1 METRVQ
7 TKKTAVLETVDTL
20 LSKAKVTKKLR
31 GNIINRVANG
41 LDSREGEFVDSEF
54 VYELIYAFKVL
65 MQHGLSHYGKRP
77 GRKFKPVD
85 IETFVCGSL
94 YMDQKEYVRP
104 AILYHL
110 KRLFSEEFEHCYEVL
125 ESGAIGYG
133 KNYFADM
140 AQAYILY
147 NLSSFYSPQVEF
159 GLAPG
164 SDIIM
169 MQQSVTT
176 KLAKKVVFG
185 QFGARL
191 ALSPYFTNHFPFDKR
206 VRTELRFPENITI
219 MPISSSSTAALS
231 MNIYGGCFPATQ
243 TFVTDSGLCLLS
255 SADYVPDCLTIDKDF
270 HTYPV
275 SVKTVC
281 TGFKPFVKLHLDNG
295 EHIICTPDQKFKT
308 IGGNWKQ
315 AEDAAR
321 CVFVFVKGSWTQE
334 VRCDRV
340 ENTISS
346 ALAYDIENVPETH
359 AFLTPTSRGGGAL
372 IAHNCIDELSFMQK
386 VKKSKRSEGGDLGY
400 DQAEK
405 LYNVVLRRMESRAI
419 ILGRI
424 PGKLFLLGSAN
435 YVGDFIDRKLA
446 EVKLLKEQGK
456 VCPIYSMHMA
466 QWEAYPEGTF
476 CGEKFKVI
484 LPSEKTGG
492 AVVTEGEEIDE
503 DAEVKEIPI
512 EYQSKFERDFEGSLK
527 DIAGIPIGRLG
538 RFIRDIRKVYICA
551 EKHGELFEGRQLFTT
566 DEISQRQW
574 HNIDDIIDF
583 EYINKYIDKDTRL
596 GGHIDLAI
604 TGDCCGIGI
613 GHVLGFVKLKDSAP
627 TREGASDLGV
637 LPIIV
642 IDGTLSILPPIGGE
656 IDLFMVRDLI
666 LRIGE
671 LTNLVFANLDSY
683 ESAMMIQSFRQNRIS
698 SHVLSVDR
706 TPEPYKDTKDSA
718 LGGRLLIPNS
728 PKLIKEIK
736 TLGFDRAANKVDHM
750 EGSSKDMADCV
761 AGVVSVFSHL
771 RSSFRGVGTGR
782 PSVTMRPSG
791 TALPAPK
798 TTGRRI
804 QLGELV

>member
-1 METRVQ
+1 METKVQ

-85 IETFVCGSL
+85 IEMFVCGSL

-104 AILYHL
+104 AVLYHL

-125 ESGAIGYG
+125 LSGSIGWG
-133 KNYFADM
+133 KNYFSDM
-140 AQAYILY
+140 AQAYIVY

-206 VRTELRFPENITI
+206 VRTELRFPENITV

-231 MNIYGGCFPATQ
+231 MNIYGG
-243 TFVTDSGLCLLS
+243 
-255 SADYVPDCLTIDKDF
+255 I
-270 HTYPV
+270 
-275 SVKTVC
+275 
-281 TGFKPFVKLHLDNG
+281 
-295 EHIICTPDQKFKT
+295 
-308 IGGNWKQ
+308 
-315 AEDAAR
+315 
-321 CVFVFVKGSWTQE
+321 
-334 VRCDRV
+334 
-340 ENTISS
+340 
-346 ALAYDIENVPETH
+346 
-359 AFLTPTSRGGGAL
+359 
-372 IAHNCIDELSFMQK
+372 IDELSFMQK

-419 ILGRI
+419 LLGRI

-435 YVGDFIDRKLA
+435 YVGDFIDRKRT

-456 VCPIYSMHMA
+456 VCPIYGVHMT

-492 AVVTEGEEIDE
+492 AILTEDDEIDE
-503 DAEVKEIPI
+503 DAEIQEIPI

-538 RFIRDIRKVYICA
+538 RFIRDIRKIHICT
-551 EKHGELFEGRQLFTT
+551 EKHDELFGGRQLFIT

-574 HNIDDIIDF
+574 HNVDDVIDF
-583 EYINKYIDKDTRL
+583 EYINEYNDENARL

-613 GHVLGFVKLKDSAP
+613 GHVLGFVKLKDSVP
-627 TREGASDLGV
+627 KREGTPDLGV

-642 IDGTLSILPPIGGE
+642 IDGTLSVLPPIGGE
-656 IDLFMVRDLI
+656 INLFMVRDLI
-666 LRIGE
+666 LRLGE
-671 LTNLVFANLDSY
+671 LTNLVFSNLDSY

-706 TPEPYKDTKDSA
+706 TPEPYKDMKDAA

-728 PKLIKEIK
+728 PKLIREIK
-736 TLGFDRAANKVDHM
+736 MLGFDRAANKVDHLQN
-750 EGSSKDMADCV
+750 ESKDMADCV

-771 RSSFRGVGTGR
+771 RSSFRGTGTGR
-782 PSVTMRPSG
+782 PSTTVRLPG
-791 TALPAPK
+791 TPLPMPK

-804 QLGELV
+804 QLGELI

>member
-1 METRVQ
+1 METKVQ

-85 IETFVCGSL
+85 IEMFVCGSL

-104 AILYHL
+104 AVLYHL

-125 ESGAIGYG
+125 LSGSIGWG
-133 KNYFADM
+133 KNYFSDM
-140 AQAYILY
+140 AQAYIVY

-206 VRTELRFPENITI
+206 VRTELRFPENITV

-231 MNIYGGCFPATQ
+231 MNIYGG
-243 TFVTDSGLCLLS
+243 
-255 SADYVPDCLTIDKDF
+255 I
-270 HTYPV
+270 
-275 SVKTVC
+275 
-281 TGFKPFVKLHLDNG
+281 
-295 EHIICTPDQKFKT
+295 
-308 IGGNWKQ
+308 
-315 AEDAAR
+315 
-321 CVFVFVKGSWTQE
+321 
-334 VRCDRV
+334 
-340 ENTISS
+340 
-346 ALAYDIENVPETH
+346 
-359 AFLTPTSRGGGAL
+359 
-372 IAHNCIDELSFMQK
+372 IDELSFMQK

-419 ILGRI
+419 LLGRI

-435 YVGDFIDRKLA
+435 YVGDFIDRKRT

-456 VCPIYSMHMA
+456 VCPIYGVHMA

-492 AVVTEGEEIDE
+492 AILTEDDEIDE
-503 DAEVKEIPI
+503 DAEIQEIPI

-538 RFIRDIRKVYICA
+538 RFIRDIRKIHICT
-551 EKHGELFEGRQLFTT
+551 EKHDELFGGRQLFIT

-574 HNIDDIIDF
+574 HNVDDVIDF
-583 EYINKYIDKDTRL
+583 EYINEYNDENARL

-604 TGDCCGIGI
+604 TGDCCGVGI
-613 GHVLGFVKLKDSAP
+613 GHVLGFVKLKDSVP
-627 TREGASDLGV
+627 KREGTPDLGV

-642 IDGTLSILPPIGGE
+642 IDGTLSVLPPIGGE
-656 IDLFMVRDLI
+656 INLFMVRDLI
-666 LRIGE
+666 LRLGE
-671 LTNLVFANLDSY
+671 LTNLVFSNLDSY

-706 TPEPYKDTKDSA
+706 TPEPYKDMKDAA

-728 PKLIKEIK
+728 PKLIREIK
-736 TLGFDRAANKVDHM
+736 MLGFDRAANKVDHLQN
-750 EGSSKDMADCV
+750 ESKDMADCV

-771 RSSFRGVGTGR
+771 RSSFRGTGTGR
-782 PSVTMRPSG
+782 PSTTVRPPG
-791 TALPAPK
+791 TPLPMPK

-804 QLGELV
+804 QLGELI

>member
-1 METRVQ
+1 METKVQ

-31 GNIINRVANG
+31 QNILNRVENG
-41 LDSREGEFVDSEF
+41 LDSYEGDFVDSEF

-65 MQHGLSHYGKRP
+65 IQHGLSHYGKRP

-110 KRLFSEEFEHCYEVL
+110 KRMFSKEFEHCYEIL
-125 ESGAIGYG
+125 LSGAIGWG
-133 KNYFADM
+133 KNYTADM

-206 VRTELRFPENITI
+206 VRTELRFPENITV

-231 MNIYGGCFPATQ
+231 MNIYGGT
-243 TFVTDSGLCLLS
+243 
-255 SADYVPDCLTIDKDF
+255 
-270 HTYPV
+270 
-275 SVKTVC
+275 
-281 TGFKPFVKLHLDNG
+281 
-295 EHIICTPDQKFKT
+295 
-308 IGGNWKQ
+308 
-315 AEDAAR
+315 
-321 CVFVFVKGSWTQE
+321 
-334 VRCDRV
+334 
-340 ENTISS
+340 
-346 ALAYDIENVPETH
+346 
-359 AFLTPTSRGGGAL
+359 
-372 IAHNCIDELSFMQK
+372 IDELSFMQK

-456 VCPIYSMHMA
+456 PCPIYSAHMA

-492 AVVTEGEEIDE
+492 AVVAAGEEIDE
-503 DAEVKEIPI
+503 DAEIKEIPI
-512 EYQSKFERDFEGSLK
+512 EYKSKFERDFEGSLK

-538 RFIRDIRKVYICA
+538 RFIRDVRKVYVCA
-551 EKHGELFEGRQLFTT
+551 EKHDELFEGRQLFNT

-574 HNIDDIIDF
+574 HTIDDVIDF
-583 EYINKYIDKDTRL
+583 EYINEYIDKDARL
-596 GGHIDLAI
+596 GAHIDLAI

-613 GHVLGFVKLKDSAP
+613 GHVLGFVKLRDNTP
-627 TREGASDLGV
+627 TARNGSDLGT
-637 LPIIV
+637 LPVIV
-642 IDGTLSILPPIGGE
+642 IDGSLSVLPPIGGE
-656 IDLFMVRDLI
+656 INLFMVRDLI

-728 PKLIKEIK
+728 PKLIREIK
-736 TLGFDRAANKVDHM
+736 TLGFDRAANKIDHM

-761 AGVVSVFSHL
+761 AGIVSVFSHL
-771 RSSFRGVGTGR
+771 RSSFRGAGTGR
-782 PSVTMRPSG
+782 PAITVRPSG

-798 TTGRRI
+798 TAGRRI

>member
-1 METRVQ
+1 MQ

-20 LSKAKVTKKLR
+20 LSKARVTRKLR
-31 GNIINRVANG
+31 RNIINRVAKG
-41 LDSREGEFVDSEF
+41 LDSYEGEFVDSEF

-65 MQHGLSHYGKRP
+65 IQHGLSHYGKRP

-85 IETFVCGSL
+85 IEEFVCGSL

-147 NLSSFYSPQVEF
+147 DLSSFYSPQVEF

-185 QFGARL
+185 QFGSRL
-191 ALSPYFTNHFPFDKR
+191 ALSPYFANHFPFDKR
-206 VRTELRFPENITI
+206 VRTELRFPENITV

-231 MNIYGGCFPATQ
+231 MNIYGG
-243 TFVTDSGLCLLS
+243 
-255 SADYVPDCLTIDKDF
+255 I
-270 HTYPV
+270 
-275 SVKTVC
+275 
-281 TGFKPFVKLHLDNG
+281 
-295 EHIICTPDQKFKT
+295 
-308 IGGNWKQ
+308 
-315 AEDAAR
+315 
-321 CVFVFVKGSWTQE
+321 
-334 VRCDRV
+334 
-340 ENTISS
+340 
-346 ALAYDIENVPETH
+346 
-359 AFLTPTSRGGGAL
+359 
-372 IAHNCIDELSFMQK
+372 IDELSFMQK
-386 VKKSKRSEGGDLGY
+386 VKKSKRAESGDLDY

-419 ILGRI
+419 LLGRI

-435 YVGDFIDRKLA
+435 YVGDFIDRKLN
-446 EVKLLKEQGK
+446 EVSLLKKQGK

-466 QWEAYPEGTF
+466 QWEAYPTGTF
-476 CGEKFKVI
+476 CGETFKVV

-492 AVVTEGEEIDE
+492 IILLEDDEIDE
-503 DAEVKEIPI
+503 DAEIKEIPI
-512 EYQSKFERDFEGSLK
+512 EYKSKFDRDFEGSLK

-538 RFIRDIRKVYICA
+538 KFIRDIRKVYVCA
-551 EKHGELFEGRQLFTT
+551 EKHDELFEGRQLFVT

-574 HNIDDIIDF
+574 RSVDDVIDF
-583 EYINKYIDKDTRL
+583 DYINECIDENPRL
-596 GGHIDLAI
+596 GAHLDLAI
-604 TGDCCGIGI
+604 TGDCLGLGV
-613 GHVLGFVKLKDSAP
+613 GRVLGFVKLQDNIPGVSKNV
-627 TREGASDLGV
+627 SDLGT

-642 IDGTLSILPPIGGE
+642 IDGILSLLPPTGGE

-666 LRIGE
+666 LRLGE
-671 LTNLVFANLDSY
+671 LTNMVFANLDSY

-698 SHVLSVDR
+698 SHVRSVDR
-706 TPEPYKDTKDSA
+706 TPEPYKDMKDAA

-728 PKLIKEIK
+728 PKLINEIK
-736 TLGFDRAANKVDHM
+736 MLGFDRAENKVDHQQG
-750 EGSSKDMADCV
+750 ESKDMADCV
-761 AGVVSVFSHL
+761 AGIVSVFSRL
-771 RSSFRGVGTGR
+771 RSSFRGAGTGR
-782 PSVTMRPSG
+782 PSITARPSG
-791 TALPAPK
+791 TALPATK

>member
-1 METRVQ
+1 METKVQ

-85 IETFVCGSL
+85 IEMFVCGSL

-104 AILYHL
+104 AVLYHL

-125 ESGAIGYG
+125 LSGSIGWG
-133 KNYFADM
+133 KNYFSDM
-140 AQAYILY
+140 AQAYIVY

-206 VRTELRFPENITI
+206 VRTELRFPENITV

-231 MNIYGGCFPATQ
+231 MNIYGG
-243 TFVTDSGLCLLS
+243 
-255 SADYVPDCLTIDKDF
+255 I
-270 HTYPV
+270 
-275 SVKTVC
+275 
-281 TGFKPFVKLHLDNG
+281 
-295 EHIICTPDQKFKT
+295 
-308 IGGNWKQ
+308 
-315 AEDAAR
+315 
-321 CVFVFVKGSWTQE
+321 
-334 VRCDRV
+334 
-340 ENTISS
+340 
-346 ALAYDIENVPETH
+346 
-359 AFLTPTSRGGGAL
+359 
-372 IAHNCIDELSFMQK
+372 IDELSFMQK

-419 ILGRI
+419 LLGRI

-435 YVGDFIDRKLA
+435 YVGDFIDRKRT

-456 VCPIYSMHMA
+456 VCPIYGVHMT

-492 AVVTEGEEIDE
+492 AILTEDDEIDE
-503 DAEVKEIPI
+503 DAEIQEIPI

-538 RFIRDIRKVYICA
+538 RFIRDIRKIHICT
-551 EKHGELFEGRQLFTT
+551 EKHDELFGGRQLFIT

-574 HNIDDIIDF
+574 HNVDDVIDF
-583 EYINKYIDKDTRL
+583 EYINEYNDENARL

-604 TGDCCGIGI
+604 TGDCCGVGI
-613 GHVLGFVKLKDSAP
+613 GHVLGFVKLKDSVP
-627 TREGASDLGV
+627 KREGTPDLGV

-642 IDGTLSILPPIGGE
+642 IDGTLSVLPPIGGE
-656 IDLFMVRDLI
+656 INLFMVRDLI
-666 LRIGE
+666 LRLGE
-671 LTNLVFANLDSY
+671 LTNLVFSNLDSY

-706 TPEPYKDTKDSA
+706 TPEPYKDMKDAA

-728 PKLIKEIK
+728 PKLIREIK
-736 TLGFDRAANKVDHM
+736 MLGFDRAANKVDHLQN
-750 EGSSKDMADCV
+750 ESKDMADCV

-771 RSSFRGVGTGR
+771 RSSFRGTGTGR
-782 PSVTMRPSG
+782 PSTTVRPPG
-791 TALPAPK
+791 TPLPMPK

-804 QLGELV
+804 QLGELI

>member
-1 METRVQ
+1 MGIQ

-31 GNIINRVANG
+31 RNIINRVENG
-41 LDSREGEFVDSEF
+41 LDSYEGEFVDTEF

-65 MQHGLSHYGKRP
+65 IQHGLSHYGKRP
-77 GRKFKPVD
+77 GRKFDPVD

-104 AILYHL
+104 AVLHHL

-125 ESGAIGYG
+125 LSGSIGWG
-133 KNYFADM
+133 KNYFSDM

-185 QFGARL
+185 QFGSRL

-206 VRTELRFPENITI
+206 VRTELRFPENITV

-231 MNIYGGCFPATQ
+231 MNIYGG
-243 TFVTDSGLCLLS
+243 
-255 SADYVPDCLTIDKDF
+255 I
-270 HTYPV
+270 
-275 SVKTVC
+275 
-281 TGFKPFVKLHLDNG
+281 
-295 EHIICTPDQKFKT
+295 
-308 IGGNWKQ
+308 
-315 AEDAAR
+315 
-321 CVFVFVKGSWTQE
+321 
-334 VRCDRV
+334 
-340 ENTISS
+340 
-346 ALAYDIENVPETH
+346 
-359 AFLTPTSRGGGAL
+359 
-372 IAHNCIDELSFMQK
+372 IDELSFMQK
-386 VKKSKRSEGGDLGY
+386 VKRSKRAEGGDLDY

-419 ILGRI
+419 LLGRI

-435 YVGDFIDRKLA
+435 YVGDFIDRKLT

-456 VCPIYSMHMA
+456 QCPIYSAHMA

-476 CGEKFKVI
+476 CGEIFKVV

-492 AVVTEGEEIDE
+492 AILTEEDEIDE
-503 DAEVKEIPI
+503 DAEIKEIPI
-512 EYQSKFERDFEGSLK
+512 EYKSKFERDFEGSLK

-538 RFIRDIRKVYICA
+538 RFIRDIRKVYVCA
-551 EKHGELFEGRQLFTT
+551 EKHDELFGGRQLFIV
-566 DEISQRQW
+566 DEINQKQW
-574 HNIDDIIDF
+574 HNVDDVIDF
-583 EYINKYIDKDTRL
+583 EYINEYIDEDTRL

-613 GHVLGFVKLKDSAP
+613 GHVLGFVKLRDKVPTAP
-627 TREGASDLGV
+627 DVSDLGV

-642 IDGTLSILPPIGGE
+642 IDGSLSILPPTGGE

-666 LRIGE
+666 LRLGE
-671 LTNLVFANLDSY
+671 LMNVVFANLDSY

-698 SHVLSVDR
+698 SHVRSVDR
-706 TPEPYKDTKDSA
+706 TPEPYKDTKDAA

-728 PKLIKEIK
+728 PKLIREIK
-736 TLGFDRAANKVDHM
+736 MLGFDRAANKIDHLQG
-750 EGSSKDMADCV
+750 ESKDMADCV
-761 AGVVSVFSHL
+761 AGVMSVFSKL
-771 RSSFRGVGTGR
+771 RSSFRGAGTGR
-782 PSVTMRPSG
+782 PSVTARPSG
-791 TALPAPK
+791 TSLPTPK

-804 QLGELV
+804 QLGALL

>member
-1 METRVQ
+1 MTKVQ

-31 GNIINRVANG
+31 QNILNRVENG
-41 LDSREGEFVDSEF
+41 LASREGEFVDSEF

-65 MQHGLSHYGKRP
+65 IQHGLSHYGKRP
-77 GRKFKPVD
+77 GRKFEPVD

-104 AILYHL
+104 AILHHL
-110 KRLFSEEFEHCYEVL
+110 KRMFSKEFEHCYEIL
-125 ESGAIGYG
+125 LSGAIGWG
-133 KNYFADM
+133 KNYTADM

-191 ALSPYFTNHFPFDKR
+191 ALSPYFTNHFPFNKR

-231 MNIYGGCFPATQ
+231 MNIYGGT
-243 TFVTDSGLCLLS
+243 
-255 SADYVPDCLTIDKDF
+255 
-270 HTYPV
+270 
-275 SVKTVC
+275 
-281 TGFKPFVKLHLDNG
+281 
-295 EHIICTPDQKFKT
+295 
-308 IGGNWKQ
+308 
-315 AEDAAR
+315 
-321 CVFVFVKGSWTQE
+321 
-334 VRCDRV
+334 
-340 ENTISS
+340 
-346 ALAYDIENVPETH
+346 
-359 AFLTPTSRGGGAL
+359 
-372 IAHNCIDELSFMQK
+372 IDELSFMQK

-456 VCPIYSMHMA
+456 PCPIYSAHMA

-492 AVVTEGEEIDE
+492 AVIAEGEETDE
-503 DAEVKEIPI
+503 DAEIKEIPI

-538 RFIRDIRKVYICA
+538 RFIRDIRKIHVCA
-551 EKHGELFEGRQLFTT
+551 EKHDELFEGRQLFNT

-574 HNIDDIIDF
+574 HTIDDVIDF
-583 EYINKYIDKDTRL
+583 EYINEYIDKDARL
-596 GGHIDLAI
+596 GAHIDLAI

-613 GHVLGFVKLKDSAP
+613 GHVLGFVKLKDSVP
-627 TREGASDLGV
+627 TREGAPDLGV

-666 LRIGE
+666 LRLGE
-671 LTNLVFANLDSY
+671 LTNIVFANLDSY

-698 SHVLSVDR
+698 SHVRSVDR
-706 TPEPYKDTKDSA
+706 TPEPYKDMKDAA

-728 PKLIKEIK
+728 PKLIREIK
-736 TLGFDRAANKVDHM
+736 MLGFDRAANKVDHLSN
-750 EGSSKDMADCV
+750 ESKDMADCV

-771 RSSFRGVGTGR
+771 RSSFRGAGTGR
-782 PSVTMRPSG
+782 PTATVRPSG